1 MNGIDIKCREIL
13 PISPIADFSRRNHL
27 LSNNKFDNVASSASL
42 TRTRSAKS
50 PDTKFFKFHFK
61 HPFQIVTDSDF
72 LPTKLMHFVF
82 IGSTSCSHR

>member
-13 PISPIADFSRRNHL
+13 PISPIEDFSRRNHL

-50 PDTKFFKFHFK
+50 PDTKFFKFHFTCFFATEIIYN
-61 HPFQIVTDSDF
+61 PTSD
-72 LPTKLMHFVF
+72 LDQMDGVL
-82 IGSTSCSHR
+82 